1 MGPHSIGEERPL
13 KKQSIKPKN
22 LVPIM
27 TKVLRIPTHG
37 NIELIQLDTIPSFSN
52 FSSKD
57 ESDAHLLHVP
67 NATRFWRHLNYES
80 FHTAWYARTVIGC
93 VSQQKADNIA
103 GVYYVMLNKT
113 FKDLPMNEH
122 VCSGSSKDSY
132 VYGDVFIFRVAD
144 QSISTG
150 PLGEAVY
157 EDVSQVFVDSGEA
170 MEMLKFAAKNGGESE
185 MEYLGKE

>member
-1 MGPHSIGEERPL
+1 M
-13 KKQSIKPKN
+13 
-22 LVPIM
+22 
-27 TKVLRIPTHG
+27 
-37 NIELIQLDTIPSFSN
+37 
-52 FSSKD
+52 
-57 ESDAHLLHVP
+57 
-67 NATRFWRHLNYES
+67 
-80 FHTAWYARTVIGC
+80 
-93 VSQQKADNIA
+93 SQQKADNIA